1 MKCKKKKMSE
11 EWQGPS
17 RRVPFSVMSTIQ
29 RVKGRQGPTLDIPL
43 SALSAIESQ
52 RKNDGNQFSVSFS
65 GIL

>member
-1 MKCKKKKMSE
+1 MKCKKKMSE

-17 RRVPFSVMSTIQ
+17 RRVPFSVMPTIQ

-52 RKNDGNQFSVSFS
+52 RKNDGNQF
-65 GIL
+65 

>member
-1 MKCKKKKMSE
+1 MSE

-17 RRVPFSVMSTIQ
+17 RRVPFSVMPTIQ

-52 RKNDGNQFSVSFS
+52 RKNDGNQF
-65 GIL
+65 